1 MNNLRGDKPDGAG
14 PHGRRRQMIKRK
26 AAACVLGSVFAV
38 LIATLSTHAQS
49 TPAPNQIPKYEL
61 KDLTVE
67 YGFKQGGQ
75 TGISAKITVATE
87 DAAGVDSLL
96 RITLLDEDEE
106 PLEDTDGRFAVD
118 GTVGAELKMKPTR
131 SPMDVTLKFFI
142 PYDDIEVIG
151 SGEQTLMID
160 VDVVDGFGELVQH
173 LGFHEFLFSVGS
185 SESTQPPPDSGMSAV
200 LSDVTVQHDAIEEGT
215 GLRGIRIRFTADQVT
230 GLKGIDAFLVV
241 RFLEGGDSGEYVRSA
256 IPRFADDNGELI
268 SVFPIK
274 AGFDPAR
281 FSNVE
286 VFFPYTAFPFP
297 KGARTLD
304 IDFDIIAKKPEEV
317 FVHFGYKTIEL
328 TIK

>member
-1 MNNLRGDKPDGAG
+1 MNNLRGYKPDGVDPQRG
-14 PHGRRRQMIKRK
+14 RRQMIKHKR
-26 AAACVLGSVFAV
+26 AAYVLGSVFAV
-38 LIATLSTHAQS
+38 LIAMLSAHAQS
-49 TPAPNQIPKYEL
+49 KPVPNQVPKYEL
-61 KDLTVE
+61 KDLAVE
-67 YGFKQGGQ
+67 YDFKQGGQ
-75 TGISAKITVATE
+75 TGISAKITVSTG

-118 GTVGAELKMKPTR
+118 GTVGTELNMKPTR

-160 VDVVDGFGELVQH
+160 VDVVDEFGELIQH
-173 LGFHEFLFSVGS
+173 LGFHEFLFTVGS
-185 SESTQPPPDSGMSAV
+185 SESTQPPAESGMSAV

-230 GLKGIDAFLVV
+230 GLKGIDAFIVV

-256 IPRFADDNGELI
+256 LRKYADEIGKLA
-268 SVFPIK
+268 VKYPIK

-286 VFFPYTAFPFP
+286 IFVPYSAFPFA
-297 KGARTLD
+297 KGTRTID
-304 IDFDIIAKKPEEV
+304 IDFDILANKPEEV
-317 FVHFGYKTIEL
+317 FVHFGYKAIEL
-328 TIK
+328 NIK